1 MNKKRFKTLFKKNF
15 KEEIGEFLPNTKISG
30 LPDDYIL
37 RMFVIFIMYMIY
49 AGLALGI
56 FFFLSLK
63 YVESGNDFSYFE
75 KSSLGISLVLI
86 VIITRDLI
94 SDYSKGSDI
103 EILMTLPIKNEE
115 IYLSRFFAIILSKFE
130 VYLFYILMAGVYL
143 FTKGFNL
150 IGILSLIINFIP
162 LIVIPIALVSIVV
175 MLLMRFS
182 NIRAYAGVFKYIGY
196 GLGLLLIG
204 LIYYY
209 AFGLNDENA
218 LSNLGDI
225 LLSLSSP
232 LSLLFFHTRIF
243 AQSFV
248 GGFLYLFLYSLI
260 LWFYNILILFILKKL
275 SEKFYL
281 DSFMNSRIKS
291 RSKNKKNLRLK
302 RKSASLAIFRK
313 DFKDIISSPVY
324 VFPILSSMIMLTI
337 LWGFGTTGLVS
348 MLNDVEFKDKSL
360 YFLIIIGA
368 FVFRFFVSANDV
380 AINSSLAREGEGL
393 YQTLTFPISPR
404 ENIIGRLMSINLISF
419 ILNLGLTLVFTF
431 MAKLDF
437 KLSLCLLLGFVI
449 ASLLSSLQGLYMDSK
464 SVNIHWD
471 KEKELTKGSS
481 ANFAYYMISGFV
493 ILIVGVF
500 AFIIYKFINKYLS
513 ILFIFF
519 VIISLIVFLYKSLLK
534 SYSKEFYDI

>member
-481 ANFAYYMISGFV
+481 ANFGYYMISGFV

>member
-209 AFGLNDENA
+209 AFGLNGENA

-471 KEKELTKGSS
+471 KKKELTKGSS
-481 ANFAYYMISGFV
+481 ANFGYYMISGFV

>member
-15 KEEIGEFLPNTKISG
+15 KEEIREFLPNTKISG

-49 AGLALGI
+49 AGLALSI

-393 YQTLTFPISPR
+393 YETLTYPIRPR
-404 ENIIGRLMSINLISF
+404 ENILGRLMSINLISF
-419 ILNLGLTLVFTF
+419 ILNLGLTFILSLI
-431 MAKLDF
+431 AKLDF
-437 KLSLCLLLGFVI
+437 KLFLCLLLGFAM
-449 ASLLSSLQGLYMDSK
+449 ASFLSSLQGLYMDSK
-464 SVNIHWD
+464 SVNIHWER
-471 KEKELTKGSS
+471 EKELTRGSS
-481 ANFAYYMISGFV
+481 ANFGYYMISGFI

-500 AFIIYKFINKYLS
+500 AFIIYTMVNKYLAF
-513 ILFIFF
+513 LFIFF
-519 VIISLIVFLYKSLLK
+519 VIISFMVFFYKLLVK
-534 SYSKEFYDI
+534 SYNKGFYDI

>member
-15 KEEIGEFLPNTKISG
+15 KEEIREFLPNTKISG

-49 AGLALGI
+49 AGLALSI

-103 EILMTLPIKNEE
+103 EILMTLPIRNEE

-130 VYLFYILMAGVYL
+130 AYLFYILMAGVYL

-243 AQSFV
+243 AQSFE

-260 LWFYNILILFILKKL
+260 LWSYNILILFILKKL

-393 YQTLTFPISPR
+393 YQTLTLPISPR

-481 ANFAYYMISGFV
+481 ANFGYYMISGFV

-534 SYSKEFYDI
+534 SYSKGFYDI

>member
-481 ANFAYYMISGFV
+481 ANFGYYMISGFV

-534 SYSKEFYDI
+534 SYSKGFYDI

>member
-15 KEEIGEFLPNTKISG
+15 KEEIREFLPNTKISG

-130 VYLFYILMAGVYL
+130 AYLFYILMAGVYL

-182 NIRAYAGVFKYIGY
+182 NIRAYAGVSKYIGY

-291 RSKNKKNLRLK
+291 RSKNKKNLKLK

-337 LWGFGTTGLVS
+337 LWGFGTTGFVS

-393 YQTLTFPISPR
+393 YQTLTLPISPR

-431 MAKLDF
+431 IAKLDF

-471 KEKELTKGSS
+471 KKKELTKGSS

-534 SYSKEFYDI
+534 SYSKGFYDI

>member
-419 ILNLGLTLVFTF
+419 ILNLGLTLVFIF

>member
-49 AGLALGI
+49 AGLALSI

-481 ANFAYYMISGFV
+481 ANFGYYMISGFV